1 MFHRYGK
8 PLIGA
13 GLTIG
18 SKGEPGTATQA
29 LAEWAR
35 QFGPRGT
42 LHNKSS
48 GSPSKETE
56 AKLPSQPTT
65 AAMKETTKKL
75 EQSQASN
82 VDSVEVPKAPQGVGA
97 AEKQATKSKHP
108 RAGKKKAWHA
118 TVDSIKD
125 PEERA
130 HAEAKYRQFDDE
142 EPNKQKQ
149 KTHDEL

>member
-1 MFHRYGK
+1 MCRRYGK

-18 SKGEPGTATQA
+18 TKGEPGTATQA
-29 LAEWAR
+29 LAEWSR

-42 LHNKSS
+42 LHEKSP
-48 GSPSKETE
+48 GSPSKETV

-65 AAMKETTKKL
+65 TAIKEETKKS
-75 EQSQASN
+75 EQPQASN
-82 VDSVEVPKAPQGVGA
+82 VDSVEVSKAAKRVGA
-97 AEKQATKSKHP
+97 DKQSTSSKHP

-130 HAEAKYRQFDDE
+130 HAEAKYRQFDHE
-142 EPNKQKQ
+142 EAHKQK
-149 KTHDEL
+149 KKANDEL